1 MQTTFNIHTISGR
14 NFRIVADEVQLKEQ
28 AKTKRMIYEF
38 IGKEHKS
45 KLVDFILA
53 DEVAAIFAH
62 ELTNWPTCSSSSP

>member
-14 NFRIVADEVQLKEQ
+14 NFRIIADDVQLTEQ

-38 IGKEHKS
+38 TGKSHNT

-53 DEVAAIFAH
+53 DEVAAIFSN
-62 ELTNWPTCSSSSP
+62 ELTN

>member
-14 NFRIVADEVQLKEQ
+14 NFRILADDVQLTEQ

-38 IGKEHKS
+38 TGKSNKT

-53 DEVAAIFAH
+53 DEVAAIFSN
-62 ELTNWPTCSSSSP
+62 ELTN